1 MYLIHILRGIQCL
14 LSEWGRW
21 CMDSSNVEII
31 ERLVR
36 LETKIDDFKN
46 DVASVQISSRSN
58 ENDIVALKMTV
69 DTLKDKV
76 SVIENKNTWLYR
88 TSIGSI
94 ISCGVALL
102 FAIIRLFIGI

>member
-1 MYLIHILRGIQCL
+1 M
-14 LSEWGRW
+14 EN
-21 CMDSSNVEII
+21 SNVEII

-46 DVASVQISSRSN
+46 DVASCTNISRSN
-58 ENDIVALKMTV
+58 ENDLVALKMTV

-76 SVIENKNTWLYR
+76 YAIENKNIWLYR

-94 ISCGVALL
+94 ISCGIALL
-102 FAIIRLFIGI
+102 FAVIKLFIGT

>member
-1 MYLIHILRGIQCL
+1 
-14 LSEWGRW
+14 
-21 CMDSSNVEII
+21 MDNSNVEII

-46 DVASVQISSRSN
+46 DVDSCTNISRSK

-76 SVIENKNTWLYR
+76 SAIENKNTWLYR

-94 ISCGVALL
+94 ISCGIALL
-102 FAIIRLFIGI
+102 FAVIKLFIGI

>member
-1 MYLIHILRGIQCL
+1 
-14 LSEWGRW
+14 
-21 CMDSSNVEII
+21 MDNSNVEII

-36 LETKIDDFKN
+36 LETKIDDFKS
-46 DVASVQISSRSN
+46 DVASCTNISRSN

-76 SVIENKNTWLYR
+76 STIENKNTWLYR

-94 ISCGVALL
+94 ISCGIALL
-102 FAIIRLFIGI
+102 FAVIKLFIGI